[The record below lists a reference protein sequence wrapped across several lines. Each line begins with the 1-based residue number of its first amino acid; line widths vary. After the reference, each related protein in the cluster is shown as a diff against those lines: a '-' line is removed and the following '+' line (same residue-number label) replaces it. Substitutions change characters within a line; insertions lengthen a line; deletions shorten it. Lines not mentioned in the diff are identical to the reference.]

1 MHIYIYIYIYIH
13 KYISIF
19 LTENNLYKAII
30 LQLKINKFKKSN
42 MEPIRKE
49 QGP

>member
-1 MHIYIYIYIYIH
+1 MHIYIYIYIHTYIA
-13 KYISIF
+13 IC
-19 LTENNLYKAII
+19 LTENKLYKAII